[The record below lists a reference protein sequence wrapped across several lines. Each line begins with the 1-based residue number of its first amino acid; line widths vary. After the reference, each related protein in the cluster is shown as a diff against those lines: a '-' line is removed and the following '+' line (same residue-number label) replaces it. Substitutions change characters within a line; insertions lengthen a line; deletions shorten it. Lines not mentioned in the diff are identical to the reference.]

1 MAEFIRE
8 GYWIPLVFF
17 LAALICLAWMAYGK
31 LDEIRRRKSGFEGEL
46 SELLL
51 QYRVAMERIHRAES
65 WLEEGELERAITEL
79 KEVKRAYVGAFA
91 TDYLL
96 GKAYLRK
103 GETSLAKGHLEEF
116 VAKTRPYDQLSR
128 VRLEEARALLRE
140 LPCPLP

>member
-1 MAEFIRE
+1 LIRE

-17 LAALICLAWMAYGK
+17 LAAVICLAWMAYGK

-51 QYRVAMERIHRAES
+51 QYRVAMGRIHQAES
-65 WLEEGELERAITEL
+65 WLEEGDLERAITEL
-79 KEVKRAYVGAFA
+79 QEVKGAHAGASAADFF
-91 TDYLL
+91 L
-96 GKAYLRK
+96 GKAYLKK

-116 VAKTRPYDQLSR
+116 LAKTRPHDQLSR
-128 VRLEEARALLRE
+128 ARLEEARALLRG